1 MKPKRRTPR
10 VPLLVLA
17 AVALTG
23 CASSG
28 GGGDAEPGTPR
39 NVITADQ
46 LSEMSNQTA
55 YQAVRKLKPRWL
67 QRRGQVSF
75 RFQTHLLV
83 VVDEAQF
90 VELGYLHSLRAGDVR
105 EIHYMDPRE
114 ATLKF
119 GDRANGGAILVYLR
133 T

>member
-1 MKPKRRTPR
+1 MKAKQRTSR

-17 AVALTG
+17 VVALTG
-23 CASSG
+23 CASTG
-28 GGGDAEPGTPR
+28 GGGYDDPATPR
-39 NVITADQ
+39 NVITSEQ
-46 LSEMSNQTA
+46 LQEISNQTA

-83 VVDEAQF
+83 VVDESQF

-105 EIHYMDPRE
+105 EIQYMDPRQ
-114 ATLKF
+114 ATLKY

-133 T
+133 S